1 MTKPN
6 TTPLLTIIVAIA
18 RNNAIGKDNQLL
30 CKLSSDLKRFK
41 QITTGHSLIM
51 GSATFRSLPAGAL
64 PNRRNI
70 VLSTSMTPSD
80 YKDIEVATSIEDAL
94 ALVKNEKEVF
104 IIGGGVVYR
113 EMLPLAGKLLITRID
128 NDYEADTFF
137 PEIDHKHWQLH
148 QCERI
153 TDDAQAEF
161 DYSYETYLRVY

>member
-1 MTKPN
+1 MTKPT

-18 RNNAIGKDNQLL
+18 HNNAIGKDNQLL
-30 CKLSSDLKRFK
+30 CRLSSDLKRFK
-41 QITTGHSLIM
+41 QITSGHSLIM

-70 VLSTSMTPSD
+70 VLSSSIKPSD
-80 YKDIEVATSIEDAL
+80 YKDIEIAANIEDAL

-128 NDYEADTFF
+128 KDFEADTFF
-137 PEIDHKHWQLH
+137 PEIDHNQWQLH

-153 TDDAQAEF
+153 TDDPQAEF
-161 DYSYETYLRVY
+161 NYSYETYLRV